1 MRPNTIPDLKVDATF
16 RKVPKNA
23 ITFALWKIDE
33 DNLEAVA
40 RPHYG
45 TFYDNC
51 AYIIYA
57 CNLVGHYANH
67 ETIVSILSSAE
78 ISVLILFSSQTREQK
93 PNVPLERFIHYWLG
107 SNVSE
112 QNRSNVV
119 HKIQELD
126 SYLGN
131 VATIYRETQFHEGA
145 RFLSYF
151 KNGYE

>member
-33 DNLEAVA
+33 DHLEAVV
-40 RPHYG
+40 RPQYG

-67 ETIVSILSSAE
+67 ETIVSNILN
-78 ISVLILFSSQTREQK
+78 LKLRTLFTNLCFYSDPGTES
-93 PNVPLERFIHYWLG
+93 
-107 SNVSE
+107 
-112 QNRSNVV
+112 
-119 HKIQELD
+119 
-126 SYLGN
+126 
-131 VATIYRETQFHEGA
+131 
-145 RFLSYF
+145 
-151 KNGYE
+151 